1 MNRLQATRFATSRA
15 AMRCACIA
23 AVLVVLRSAAAQVE
37 KTPKP
42 GAAVTLDRVVA
53 VVNRQAILESDI
65 EEEMQLSVLDPGRIT
80 QEKMTERQAL
90 EQLISRAL
98 IQQQIRQE
106 DLPATEPKPEM
117 IASRIREIRTEL
129 PVCVRA
135 NCKTD
140 AGWQAF
146 LAQHELT
153 QQEFE
158 DYLRHR
164 LEILSFI
171 EMRFRQGIR
180 ISPEE
185 VKTYYEGT
193 LLPEYPAGETPPP
206 LQQVSSRIEEILL
219 QQRVNQLFD
228 DWLAN
233 LRKQGQVEVLDPTLE
248 TAATT
253 NNQGASKE

>member
-1 MNRLQATRFATSRA
+1 MNRLQATRFAISPA
-15 AMRCACIA
+15 AIGCACIA
-23 AVLVVLRSAAAQVE
+23 AALVVLRSTAAQAVD

-42 GAAVTLDRVVA
+42 GATVTLDRVVA
-53 VVNRQAILESDI
+53 VVNRQPILESDI
-65 EEEMQLSVLDPGRIT
+65 EEEMQLSVLDPGRIA

-117 IASRIREIRTEL
+117 IASRIQEIRTKL

-164 LEILSFI
+164 MEILSFI

-193 LLPEYPAGETPPP
+193 LLPQYPVRRDSTAVAAGVVAHRRDPASAKGQPVVRRLACEPP
-206 LQQVSSRIEEILL
+206 QTRSS
-219 QQRVNQLFD
+219 
-228 DWLAN
+228 
-233 LRKQGQVEVLDPTLE
+233 
-248 TAATT
+248 
-253 NNQGASKE
+253 